1 MFLTK
6 LGIVLWIQDGEAQVK
21 HDKRKMDGNWAM
33 TKDAY
38 LEYKLSWRGSSVKM
52 IQNVLAFLEQQ
63 EAMLSFHLKVA
74 KDLSHFVW

>member
-1 MFLTK
+1 
-6 LGIVLWIQDGEAQVK
+6 
-21 HDKRKMDGNWAM
+21 M

-63 EAMLSFHLKVA
+63 EAMLSFHLKVP

>member
-1 MFLTK
+1 
-6 LGIVLWIQDGEAQVK
+6 
-21 HDKRKMDGNWAM
+21 M

-63 EAMLSFHLKVA
+63 ETMLSFHLKE
-74 KDLSHFVW
+74 